1 MSLLLTYDELRAHG
15 HLQDVLL
22 NEVKKSPY
30 TQEDTCGLYYA
41 ELIKGRNGL
50 DETKEVGVPFLHPE
64 SIMKIITII
73 KFFVMYGLQIK
84 NKIVS
89 LHLKN

>member
-1 MSLLLTYDELRAHG
+1 MLHAITFCQFRRHKWRNEL
-15 HLQDVLL
+15 
-22 NEVKKSPY
+22 Y
-30 TQEDTCGLYYA
+30 
-41 ELIKGRNGL
+41 
-50 DETKEVGVPFLHPE
+50 ETKEVTAPFLHPE